1 MFGRPIASSRGDSVR
16 NGPMAKLQEEYF
28 NSRFKFQS
36 TFKFH
41 VFLHLFRFHQ
51 IIRSHHLNPTQSYTL
66 QCPVKVKLIFTL
78 SNRIC
83 FICVQQLLPEQGQK
97 EGQNQCKSRLIS
109 IQLLFYKSSRELTHF
124 DKKKYRSNFLKCKYV
139 LSCTQK
145 NMKWVTVKNEPPI

>member
-36 TFKFH
+36 TFKLH

-66 QCPVKVKLIFTL
+66 QCPVKVKFIFTL

-109 IQLLFYKSSRELTHF
+109 IQLLFSGKSSRKLTHF
-124 DKKKYRSNFLKCKYV
+124 DLNIKILLFS
-139 LSCTQK
+139 
-145 NMKWVTVKNEPPI
+145 

>member
-66 QCPVKVKLIFTL
+66 QCPVKVKIIFTL

-83 FICVQQLLPEQGQK
+83 FIYVQQLLPEQGQTK
-97 EGQNQCKSRLIS
+97 DRIS
-109 IQLLFYKSSRELTHF
+109 VSP
-124 DKKKYRSNFLKCKYV
+124 D
-139 LSCTQK
+139 
-145 NMKWVTVKNEPPI
+145 